1 MAGQTKK
8 VGTVTHYYDKL
19 GVGIVK
25 LARSLKVGDTV
36 RFSGHSTNFEQLV
49 SEMQLQHK
57 GITAGRKGQEV
68 GIKVTAK
75 VRGGDSA
82 ELVS

>member
-25 LARSLKVGDTV
+25 LARPLKVGDTV

-49 SEMQLQHK
+49 SQMQLAHK
-57 GITAGRKGQEV
+57 DITAGKKGQEV

-75 VRGGDSA
+75 VRDGDAA
-82 ELVS
+82 ELV

>member
-57 GITAGRKGQEV
+57 GITAGKKGQEV
-68 GIKVTAK
+68 GIKVLEK
-75 VRGGDSA
+75 VRDGDA
-82 ELVS
+82 VELV

>member
-25 LARSLKVGDTV
+25 LARPLKTGDTV

-49 SEMQLQHK
+49 SQMQLAHK
-57 GITAGRKGQEV
+57 DIAAGKKGQEV
-68 GIKVTAK
+68 GIKVLGK
-75 VRGGDSA
+75 VRDGDTVD
-82 ELVS
+82 LV

>member
-36 RFSGHSTNFEQLV
+36 RFLGHSTNFEQLV
-49 SEMQLQHK
+49 SQMQLAHK
-57 GITAGRKGQEV
+57 DITAGKKGQEV
-68 GIKVTAK
+68 GIKVLGK
-75 VRGGDSA
+75 VRDGDVA
-82 ELVS
+82 ELV